1 MLITLII
8 SFEKH
13 GNNMEHCT
21 CLKSK
26 LSLSVMSHT
35 LLLHNTNGFFFA
47 VSSDVCKRFLPKL
60 QSVNMLWCTQ
70 VLCHHNLRCEAKLWR
85 SMSSYSHQFMWY

>member
-13 GNNMEHCT
+13 GNNVERCT

-26 LSLSVMSHT
+26 LSFNDSYSFT
-35 LLLHNTNGFFFA
+35 IQIFFFFA
-47 VSSDVCKRFLPKL
+47 VSSDVYKLFLPKL
-60 QSVNMLWCTQ
+60 QSMNILW
-70 VLCHHNLRCEAKLWR
+70 
-85 SMSSYSHQFMWY
+85 